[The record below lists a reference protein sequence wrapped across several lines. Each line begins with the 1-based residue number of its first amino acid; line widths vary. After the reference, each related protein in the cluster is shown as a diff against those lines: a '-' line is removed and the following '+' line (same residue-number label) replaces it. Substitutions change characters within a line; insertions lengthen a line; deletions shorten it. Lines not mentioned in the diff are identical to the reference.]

1 MKKQPGLIKTES
13 AKESLKTNDKD
24 AIGRRKFIV
33 PLYKELMAHP
43 YSVPVAKEWYKAFRA
58 NYHPLAQESLD
69 ALIGK

>member
-1 MKKQPGLIKTES
+1 
-13 AKESLKTNDKD
+13 
-24 AIGRRKFIV
+24 V